1 MMPGIHVRIRVERLN
16 DRGDLSRSER
26 MTILRA
32 QISLLR
38 RRCENGL
45 PVTLDGLL
53 NAERLARS
61 LEMEEVAQ
69 P

>member
-16 DRGDLSRSER
+16 DRGDLSRFER

-45 PVTLDGLL
+45 PVTLHSLL
-53 NAERLARS
+53 NAEHVARS
-61 LEMEEVAQ
+61 LELEEVIQ